1 MQALI
6 QGKLLC
12 QKGFIYPQNQ
22 KKRPNTGFNKSALKS
37 FLTGKNPIS
46 GGTTENPLY
55 SGHSTHCFSL
65 FLRLQNNKYQ
75 WPESFNSEKLYGKQ

>member
-12 QKGFIYPQNQ
+12 QKGFIYPQKH
-22 KKRPNTGFNKSALKS
+22 KKTSISAFNESARKS

-46 GGTTENPLY
+46 GGTSENPLY

-75 WPESFNSEKLYGKQ
+75 WPESFNSGKLYGKQ